1 MSESKA
7 EEAETDSGKAA
18 TDKAATDA
26 PLTVAEVTQSCGAVD
41 FGDRKGVV
49 SGDVGAGGVLR
60 GNLDC
65 PVS

>member
-1 MSESKA
+1 MQA
-7 EEAETDSGKAA
+7 CGRPGDLHGKPAVA
-18 TDKAATDA
+18 SA
-26 PLTVAEVTQSCGAVD
+26 VAEVTQSGGAVD